1 MPFLRAALIASKHNS
16 LEGDLLGIRNVK
28 SNDEDTQ
35 IKISFPISEEDE
47 ASLAK
52 ENHNKKKGIEYE
64 LFIGHIYE
72 NYGYAVE
79 YNGIQKGGRDGGIDL
94 ICHSKRYTILVQCK
108 CYEASNSNIGV
119 NDIYKF
125 YGAFRHYA
133 IKHPKEVVQ
142 GAFWTSREID
152 ENAKVFEAAVELG
165 ITLHDGVA
173 KSIAKVSTKKSLL
186 QRLLH
191 NIELG

>member
-1 MPFLRAALIASKHNS
+1 MPFLRAALIASKHNN
-16 LEGDLLGIRNVK
+16 LEGDSSSIRTVK
-28 SNDEDTQ
+28 SKDDDRQT
-35 IKISFPISEEDE
+35 KIPFPVSEEEE
-47 ASLAK
+47 ASSTK
-52 ENHNKKKGIEYE
+52 TNHSKKKGTEYE
-64 LFIGHIYE
+64 LFIGRIYE
-72 NYGYAVE
+72 NHGYAVE

-94 ICHSKRYTILVQCK
+94 ICHSKQYTILVQCK

-119 NDIYKF
+119 SDIYKF

-142 GAFWTSREID
+142 GAFWTSRKID

-173 KSIAKVSTKKSLL
+173 KSIAKVSTKKSL
-186 QRLLH
+186 H
-191 NIELG
+191 SEASA